1 MIYLV
6 PSILYSV
13 FVYLGP
19 TLQSRLT
26 GQRGS
31 NNYENTYDVD

>member
-6 PSILYSV
+6 PSILYSI

-19 TLQSRLT
+19 NLHSRLV

-31 NNYENTYDVD
+31 NNYETTYDVD